1 MQSNIMGKGSYFVT
15 RWRSTL
21 AERWVSRTLLKH
33 KSKSAV
39 FTLRVIQLFR
49 GGMQSSLRVF
59 VPLQE
64 AVFGMVASIAAIKGN
79 EPTVPHS
86 TQRCASFLLL
96 LHKTTVL
103 ILAAH
108 GEVTSPW
115 SWLGSGAGP
124 AREGG
129 GENRGHRGDTS
140 RPGHTEAAS
149 RRGAPEGA
157 VGDSALPPAALTPPS
172 APNYGFLATEF
183 PGRCLLSLSPALPSR
198 SPSAVD
204 TARGRAGL
212 PSPPSPP

>member
-15 RWRSTL
+15 HWRSTL

-86 TQRCASFLLL
+86 TQRCAHFLFIII
-96 LHKTTVL
+96 TQNNR
-103 ILAAH
+103 AH
-108 GEVTSPW
+108 PGGSRRSYLTLVVAGLW
-115 SWLGSGAGP
+115 SRTCKRG
-124 AREGG
+124 RR
-129 GENRGHRGDTS
+129 ENRGHRGDTS

-157 VGDSALPPAALTPPS
+157 VG
-172 APNYGFLATEF
+172 
-183 PGRCLLSLSPALPSR
+183 LSLIHI
-198 SPSAVD
+198 
-204 TARGRAGL
+204 
-212 PSPPSPP
+212 